1 MADIYVRSTDGND
14 TDNGSTWALAKA
26 TLLGAAGIDAAGDSI
41 WLSQVHAE
49 SSATAQTIP
58 FAGTKASPVR
68 VIAGN
73 DAAAPPTA
81 TATASVSTTGASAI
95 TLSGSAYFYGITFS
109 AGSGAVN
116 APLTLNNVATTAD
129 AIEIFDTC
137 SLISAGTG
145 SASFVNVGANGA
157 SNSEPSETILLNT
170 DMKVSGVAAS
180 IDVYGDLL
188 WRGGSILSGNAT
200 TSKLFRAGSVS
211 RPPSV
216 TVEAVDF
223 ANMSA
228 SCPLVDATR
237 AGKYRFFDCRM
248 PASWTG
254 GLITGT
260 PTANF
265 RAELINC
272 DSADTNYRLWIEDYA
287 GSIVDETTLVMTGGA
302 TDGTTPISW
311 KMSTTANANEFTAL
325 LVSPEMV
332 IWNETVGSSKTVT
345 IEILHDSVTN
355 LTDAEVWLQLI
366 ALNTS
371 GAPLGSVVS
380 DHRATPLT
388 AAADQTASSAAWTT
402 TGMTN
407 PNKQKLSVTFTP
419 QEKGLFVARVVL
431 AKPSKIIFVNKE
443 PVVT

>member
-1 MADIYVRSTDGND
+1 MANIYVRSTDGSD
-14 TDNGSTWALAKA
+14 ADDGSTWALAKA
-26 TLLGAAGIDAAGDSI
+26 TLAGASVIDAAGDSI

-49 SSATAQTIP
+49 SSATVQTIP
-58 FAGTKASPVR
+58 FAGTKANPVK

-81 TATASVSTTGASAI
+81 TATASVSTTGANAI

-129 AIEIFDTC
+129 TIEIFDTC
-137 SLISAGTG
+137 SLMSAGTG
-145 SASFVNVGANGA
+145 TTSFINVGANGA

-170 DMKVSGVAAS
+170 DMKVSGAAAS

-200 TSKLFRAGSVS
+200 TGKLFRAGSVS

-223 ANMSA
+223 ANLSA
-228 SCPLVDATR
+228 SCPMVDATR
-237 AGKYRFFDCRM
+237 AGKFRFANCRL

-265 RAELINC
+265 RAEMYNC
-272 DSADTNYRLWIEDYA
+272 DSADTNYRLRVEDYA
-287 GSIVDETTLVMTGGA
+287 GAITDETTLVRTSGA

-311 KMSTTANANEFTAL
+311 KMVTTANANEFVAPLT
-325 LVSPEMV
+325 SPDMAA
-332 IWNETVGSSKTVT
+332 WNEAVAVSKTVT
-345 IEILHDSVTN
+345 VEILHDSLTN
-355 LTDAEVWLQLI
+355 LTDAEIWLEVSYLG
-366 ALNTS
+366 TS
-371 GAPLGSVVS
+371 GVPLGSTAS

-388 AAADQTASSAAWTT
+388 TAADQTASTVAWTT

-419 QEKGLFVARVVL
+419 QEKGLFVGRVFL
-431 AKPSKIIFVNKE
+431 AKASKTVYVDCE
-443 PVVT
+443 MTVS